1 MILSATI
8 LLEWHD
14 RISMALRFLAI
25 LHLKLHG
32 IVVVRATVWT
42 TLVFPSASPRHW
54 EVINDSGTILTG
66 SQDISHAR
74 MVLIEATKLG
84 YLAFIVLI
92 ALIKLQMLRCAVKVP
107 LQGTSLLA
115 LWLLYRLMRHLRLQL
130 KRDRLL
136 HAVSRLQYFLIG
148 GKLHHAGPLV
158 LLNWLLRRILRHWQ
172 LSLAAQ

>member
-1 MILSATI
+1 
-8 LLEWHD
+8 
-14 RISMALRFLAI
+14 
-25 LHLKLHG
+25 
-32 IVVVRATVWT
+32 
-42 TLVFPSASPRHW
+42 
-54 EVINDSGTILTG
+54 
-66 SQDISHAR
+66 

-92 ALIKLQMLRCAVKVP
+92 ALIKLQMLRRTVKVP

-130 KRDRLL
+130 ERDRLL

-158 LLNWLLRRILRHWQ
+158 LLNLLLRRILRHWQ

>member
-1 MILSATI
+1 MILSAAI

-14 RISMALRFLAI
+14 RISMTLRVYAI
-25 LHLKLHG
+25 LHLKLHD

-42 TLVFPSASPRHW
+42 TLAFPSASPRHW

-92 ALIKLQMLRCAVKVP
+92 ALIKLQMLRRTVKVP
-107 LQGTSLLA
+107 LQGPSLLA

-130 KRDRLL
+130 KWDRLL
-136 HAVSRLQYFLIG
+136 HAVSRLHYFLIG
-148 GKLHHAGPLV
+148 RKLHHAGPLV
-158 LLNWLLRRILRHWQ
+158 LLNLLLRRILRHWQ